1 MALRRPRVRISL
13 GPLRTAERL
22 FCFKPSSVSGEA
34 KVQPKAGSVS
44 KANGG
49 EGNLSEREIEKV
61 RSLQEAA
68 HSSNLSGSI
77 KKSPKRAFSF

>member
-1 MALRRPRVRISL
+1 
-13 GPLRTAERL
+13 
-22 FCFKPSSVSGEA
+22 
-34 KVQPKAGSVS
+34 VS